1 MSSFDHMSI
10 NDRQRG
16 PYGTNDGD
24 IWFAADWLQ
33 QMVQDDKGPQW
44 RVIMQVLEKNGKRE
58 PCLYVTDNAEIIT
71 EAEAG
76 TVKWLAAQ
84 AANN

>member
-1 MSSFDHMSI
+1 
-10 NDRQRG
+10 
-16 PYGTNDGD
+16 
-24 IWFAADWLQ
+24 
-33 QMVQDDKGPQW
+33 MVQDDKGPQW